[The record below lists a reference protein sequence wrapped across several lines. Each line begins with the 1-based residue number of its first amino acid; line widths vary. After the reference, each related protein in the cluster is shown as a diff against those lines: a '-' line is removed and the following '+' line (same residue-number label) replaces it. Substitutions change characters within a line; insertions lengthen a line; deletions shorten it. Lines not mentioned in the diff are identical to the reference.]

1 MKITR
6 IRTGVLRTPLIVPF
20 KTAVRTVNEMT
31 DVIIKIETDCEISGW
46 GSAPP
51 TGKVTGDTVGSITGA
66 IDEMI
71 SPVMIGADVSD
82 LEHCLDILDASLI
95 RNTSAKAA
103 IDIALH
109 DIWARSVKQP
119 AWKLFGGSGH
129 DVETDVT
136 ISVNTPE
143 EMAADSRRALKD
155 GFKIIKT
162 KVGVGP
168 EIDFIRIKA
177 IRDAVGSGV
186 KIRIDANQGWKPNEA
201 VKILNRMQDA
211 GFDLELVE
219 QPVKAGDLE
228 GLAYVTANSPVPVA
242 ADESCWSAKDAM
254 EILRRRAADMVNIK
268 LMKCGGIRNARQ
280 IIAVSQAMGA
290 EVMIGCMLEGKVSC
304 AAAVHLASAYSCITR
319 IDLDGPVLCTV
330 DPVKGGPLFDG
341 GPKIRLTEDPGFGV
355 EDVLGL
361 QWFDN

>member
-1 MKITR
+1 MKITG
-6 IRTGVLRTPLIVPF
+6 IKTGVLRTPLKVPF
-20 KTAVRTVNEMT
+20 KTAVRTVDEMT
-31 DVIIKIETDCEISGW
+31 DVIVRIDTDCGISGW

-51 TGKVTGDTVGSITGA
+51 TGKVTGDTVGSIKGA

-71 SPVMIGADVSD
+71 RPVMTGVDASD
-82 LEHCLDILDASLI
+82 MEQCLDILDASLI

-119 AWKLFGGSGH
+119 VWRLFGGSGKA
-129 DVETDVT
+129 VETDVT
-136 ISVNTPE
+136 ISVNSPE
-143 EMAADSRRALKD
+143 EMAEDSRRAVKD
-155 GFKIIKT
+155 GFRIIKT
-162 KVGVGP
+162 KVGIDP
-168 EIDFIRIKA
+168 EIDFLRLKA

-201 VKILNRMQDA
+201 VRILNRMQDA

-219 QPVKAGDLE
+219 QPVKAGDLD
-228 GLAYVTANSPVPVA
+228 GLAHVTANSPVPVA
-242 ADESCWSAKDAM
+242 ADESCWSARDAM

-280 IIAVSQAMGA
+280 IIALSQAMGA

-319 IDLDGPVLCTV
+319 VDLDGPVLCST
-330 DPVKGGPLFDG
+330 DPVKGGPVFDG
-341 GPKIRLTEDPGFGV
+341 GPRILLTEDPGFGV
-355 EDVLGL
+355 EEIPGL
-361 QWFDN
+361 QWFS